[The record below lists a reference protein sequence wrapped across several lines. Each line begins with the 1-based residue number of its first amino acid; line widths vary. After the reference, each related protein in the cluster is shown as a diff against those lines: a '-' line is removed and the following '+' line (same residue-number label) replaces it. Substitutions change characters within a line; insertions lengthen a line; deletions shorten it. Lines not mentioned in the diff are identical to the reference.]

1 MKKTM
6 IIYEF
11 FGFAQYDADIITIIC
26 ATLKKNPHDQF
37 VHLFFALPHVSC
49 TSHKMTISLQ
59 INKKKIK
66 REKKNNENSI
76 SYMSMIIF

>member
-66 REKKNNENSI
+66 RKKKQ
-76 SYMSMIIF
+76 